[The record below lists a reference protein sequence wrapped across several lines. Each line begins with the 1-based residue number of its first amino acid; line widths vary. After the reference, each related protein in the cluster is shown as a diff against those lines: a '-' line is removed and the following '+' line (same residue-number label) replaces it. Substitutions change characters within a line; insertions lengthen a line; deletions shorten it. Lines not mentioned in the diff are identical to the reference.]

1 MPRIKNS
8 LNKTNQRKLSDFVNK
23 FSKKYQDINREQFEE
38 LFSATVLKD
47 TKGIKEGNE
56 KTIVELYIDYSEA
69 LLPEYL
75 DDLQT
80 GISVVS
86 KEVRSYLVH
95 KYTNKTFDNNIDIY
109 FNDVRREYIYHP
121 QNESNDLDFTEENRD
136 IFILNNLKLV
146 VSIAKKYRGY
156 GLPFEDL
163 IQAGNVGLLTAFE
176 RFDANRNTLRGKV
189 ITTINESELTS
200 FTKQDVLDI
209 LSLNFTY
216 DNMLS
221 KTEKKIP
228 EIGFGCKEDFIDWA
242 KKNVKTA
249 IFASVAYRWIESYI
263 RQELS
268 HYQTTVRFP
277 KTSQEV
283 SDESQT
289 KNSNYI
295 ISLDSI
301 NPYTD
306 DNYNDNILEE
316 KTQEEFIVEDERIS
330 TNEKNEYFK
339 NIVNTLLIELPNIDR
354 RIISKRF
361 AIGYPAELSP
371 SEIAESEGLSVNE
384 VKSSINKTLQYIQKN
399 LSKDTI
405 NTIIE
410 MFS

>member
-1 MPRIKNS
+1 M
-8 LNKTNQRKLSDFVNK
+8 
-23 FSKKYQDINREQFEE
+23 
-38 LFSATVLKD
+38 SACKGNA
-47 TKGIKEGNE
+47 KGIKEGNE
-56 KTIVELYIDYSEA
+56 KTIVELYIEYADSI
-69 LLPEYL
+69 LPEYL
-75 DDLQT
+75 DNIT
-80 GISVVS
+80 KGIDVVS

-121 QNESNDLDFTEENRD
+121 QNESNDLDFVEENRD
-136 IFILNNLKLV
+136 VFILNNLKLV

-163 IQAGNVGLLTAFE
+163 IQAGNVGLLIAFE

-189 ITTINESELTS
+189 ITSINESNLTS
-200 FTKQDVLDI
+200 FTKEDVLDI

-216 DNMLS
+216 DNMLT

-228 EIGFGCKEDFIDWA
+228 DTGFATKDEFIEWA

-263 RQELS
+263 RQELN

-277 KTSQEV
+277 KTGQDLSEEYSQK
-283 SDESQT
+283 SG
-289 KNSNYI
+289 NYI

-316 KTQEEFIVEDERIS
+316 VTHEEFIVEDERIS
-330 TNEKNEYFK
+330 NNEKNEYFK
-339 NIVNTLLIELPNIDR
+339 NIVNNLLIDLPNIDR
-354 RIISKRF
+354 RIVNKKF
-361 AIGYPAELSP
+361 GIGYPAELSI
-371 SEIAESEGLSVNE
+371 SEIAESEGLSINE
-384 VKSSINKTLQYIQKN
+384 VKLSLAKTTQYIQKS
-399 LSKDTI
+399 LSQDTI
-405 NTIIE
+405 DTIVE

>member
-1 MPRIKNS
+1 MPRVKSS
-8 LNKTNQRKLSDFVNK
+8 LNKTNQQKLTNFLNR
-23 FSKKYQDINREQFEE
+23 FSEEHPQTDKEQLIK
-38 LFSATVLKD
+38 LFTATVTKD
-47 TKGIKEGNE
+47 AKGIKESNE
-56 KTIVELYIDYSEA
+56 KTIVELFIEYGNSI
-69 LLPEYL
+69 LPEYL
-75 DDLQT
+75 DDLRT
-80 GISVVS
+80 GVNVVS

-121 QNESNDLDFTEENRD
+121 QNESNDLDFTEENRE

-146 VSIAKKYRGY
+146 VSIAKKYRNF

-189 ITTINESELTS
+189 INSINESSLQS
-200 FTKQDVLDI
+200 FTKEDVLEI
-209 LSLNFTY
+209 LGINFTY

-228 EIGFGCKEDFIDWA
+228 ESGFANKEEFIEWA

-263 RQELS
+263 RQELN

-277 KTSQEV
+277 KTNQDLQE
-283 SDESQT
+283 ESQT
-289 KNSNYI
+289 KASNYI

-316 KTQEEFIVEDERIS
+316 VTHEEFIVEDERIS
-330 TNEKNEYFK
+330 NNEKNEYFK
-339 NIVNTLLIELPNIDR
+339 NIVNNLLVDLPNIDR
-354 RIISKRF
+354 RIINKKF
-361 AIGYPAELSP
+361 GIGYPAELSV
-371 SEIAESEGLSVNE
+371 SEIAESEGLSINE
-384 VKSSINKTLQYIQKN
+384 VKNSIARTTQFIQQS
-399 LSKDTI
+399 LSQDTI
-405 NTIIE
+405 DTILE
-410 MFS
+410 LF

>member
-1 MPRIKNS
+1 MPRVKSS
-8 LNKTNQRKLSDFVNK
+8 LNKTNQQKLTTFLNR
-23 FSKKYQDINREQFEE
+23 FSEEHPQIDKEQLIK
-38 LFSATVLKD
+38 LFTVTVTKD
-47 TKGIKEGNE
+47 AKGIKESNE
-56 KTIVELYIDYSEA
+56 KTIVELFIEYANSI
-69 LLPEYL
+69 LPEYL
-75 DDLQT
+75 DDLRT
-80 GISVVS
+80 GVNVVS

-121 QNESNDLDFTEENRD
+121 QNESNDLDFTEENRE

-146 VSIAKKYRGY
+146 VSIAKKYRNF

-189 ITTINESELTS
+189 INSINESSLQS
-200 FTKQDVLDI
+200 FTKEDVLEI
-209 LSLNFTY
+209 LGINFTY

-228 EIGFGCKEDFIDWA
+228 DSGFVNKEEFIEWA

-263 RQELS
+263 RQELN

-277 KTSQEV
+277 KTNQDLQE
-283 SDESQT
+283 ESQT
-289 KNSNYI
+289 KASNYI

-316 KTQEEFIVEDERIS
+316 VTHEEFIVEDERIS
-330 TNEKNEYFK
+330 NNEKNEYFK
-339 NIVNTLLIELPNIDR
+339 NIVNNLLVDLPNIDR
-354 RIISKRF
+354 RIINKKF
-361 AIGYPAELSP
+361 GIGYPAELSV
-371 SEIAESEGLSVNE
+371 SEIAESEGLSINE
-384 VKSSINKTLQYIQKN
+384 VKNSIARTTQFIQQS
-399 LSKDTI
+399 LSQDTI
-405 NTIIE
+405 DTILE
-410 MFS
+410 LF